1 MVIREEKEIKA
12 FQIGKEEIRLSLSA
26 DDMILYIAYS
36 KCATRKML
44 EIINEIGKL
53 GEYRISCL
61 YNNKPTTLLVKCT
74 LVVLWRTVWRF
85 FKKLKIEVLYDPSF
99 SLLGIYPEK
108 IIIQN
113 DTYTPSAYCST
124 IYNS

>member
-26 DDMILYIAYS
+26 YNMILYIEYS

-61 YNNKPTTLLVKCT
+61 YNNNKRLEKGIKEIIPRMIASK
-74 LVVLWRTVWRF
+74 RI
-85 FKKLKIEVLYDPSF
+85 KY
-99 SLLGIYPEK
+99 LGINYLRK
-108 IIIQN
+108 QN
-113 DTYTPSAYCST
+113 FL
-124 IYNS
+124 